1 MNISEEVGAVVIGR
15 NEGERLKTCLTSLQ
29 KQLAHIVY
37 VDSGSNDQSVE
48 FANSI
53 NVDVV
58 ALDLSQPFTAARA
71 RNSGFDFLIKQ
82 VPEIKYVQF
91 IDGDCELQQSWLKP
105 AFAFLNENDDFAVTT
120 GRRRERFP
128 EVSLY
133 NLLCD
138 IEWDSAVGEVKAC
151 GGDSLIRVSAFKQ
164 VEGFREDLIAGEEP
178 EMCFRLRKNKWKIM
192 RLDEEM
198 TLHDAAMHK
207 ISQWWKRHKRAGH
220 AYTESYALH
229 GRDSEMFRAKEVK
242 SILFWGA
249 LFPFCL
255 LLAGCFQAG
264 ALILFMLYP
273 IQVFRLALRDLSR
286 YNTFSISLLVAANN
300 IFAKFPQFTGMIMFV
315 WNRVLAKKVALIEY
329 K

>member
-1 MNISEEVGAVVIGR
+1 MNISAKVGAVVIGR

-29 KQLAHIVY
+29 MQLEHIVY

-53 NVDVV
+53 DVHV
-58 ALDLSQPFTAARA
+58 VNLDLSKPFTAARA
-71 RNSGFDFLIKQ
+71 RNSGVEFLIKLI
-82 VPEIKYVQF
+82 PEIQYVQF
-91 IDGDCELQQSWLKP
+91 IDGDCELQKTWLEP
-105 AFAFLNENDDFAVTT
+105 ASEFLDENHDFAVAT

-128 EVSLY
+128 DASIY

-138 IEWDSAVGEVKAC
+138 EEWDTPVGEAKAC
-151 GGDSLIRVSAFKQ
+151 GGDALIRVKAFQQ
-164 VEGFREDLIAGEEP
+164 VNGFRDDLIAGEEP
-178 EMCFRLRKNKWKIM
+178 EMCFRLREKNWKIM
-192 RLDEEM
+192 RLDQEM

-255 LLAGCFQAG
+255 LLAGCFQGG

-273 IQVFRLALRDLSR
+273 IQVFRLALRDLSL
-286 YNTFSISLLVAANN
+286 YNTFSLSLLVSANN
-300 IFAKFPQFTGMIMFV
+300 IFAKFPQFIGMIMFV